1 MTGQQAGMDKQVKVM
16 LVAVRGLAAGYLWT
30 TVVISIVI
38 GLLIGLLVGWVIW
51 PANVIGA
58 RPARLSNDYQQVFL
72 QFAAD
77 SYASGGV
84 KSLDE
89 LAVKLGDGWTKQ
101 EVITQLGKMIDSKQ
115 PGADRDRLAALRSAL
130 TAYPREVGPNGAP
143 APSGGQT
150 PQPPASGISPVV
162 VIGVLVIIGASVALV
177 WIIQRRSRAAA
188 AAVTSGM
195 AVSSQAASG
204 DTTEQVTQQIAVAAP
219 PVSRAQG
226 APHPVQKTAWAG
238 ESTPPLAQ
246 YVTSYA
252 LGDDRYDVSFSIETS
267 TSDFLGECGVGISE
281 LIGTGSPDKVTALE
295 VWLFD
300 KNDIRTL
307 TKVFM
312 SENAY
317 NDQALRARLAPK
329 GEAVLVKKG
338 EITALTTQTL
348 KVNARI
354 VDLQY
359 GSSSLPANSF
369 FQQITIELAAWST
382 GS

>member
-1 MTGQQAGMDKQVKVM
+1 VI
-16 LVAVRGLAAGYLWT
+16 LVVL
-30 TVVISIVI
+30 
-38 GLLIGLLVGWVIW
+38 
-51 PANVIGA
+51 
-58 RPARLSNDYQQVFL
+58 
-72 QFAAD
+72 
-77 SYASGGV
+77 
-84 KSLDE
+84 
-89 LAVKLGDGWTKQ
+89 
-101 EVITQLGKMIDSKQ
+101 
-115 PGADRDRLAALRSAL
+115 
-130 TAYPREVGPNGAP
+130 
-143 APSGGQT
+143 
-150 PQPPASGISPVV
+150 V
-162 VIGVLVIIGASVALV
+162 VIGVIVAIFL
-177 WIIQRRSRAAA
+177 IIQRRNRASAS
-188 AAVTSGM
+188 TKGM
-195 AVSSQAASG
+195 TASSQTVSG
-204 DTTEQVTQQIAVAAP
+204 DTVEQVTQKIAVAP

-238 ESTPPLAQ
+238 EATPPLAQ

-267 TSDFLGECGVGISE
+267 TGDFLGECGVGISE

-317 NDQALRARLAPK
+317 NDQALRAKLAPK

-359 GSSSLPANSF
+359 GSSGLPANSF

-382 GS
+382 SS

>member
-1 MTGQQAGMDKQVKVM
+1 MTGQQAGMGKQVKVM
-16 LVAVRGLAAGYLWT
+16 LMAVRGLAAGYLWT
-30 TVVISIVI
+30 TVAISVVI
-38 GLLIGLLVGWVIW
+38 GLLLGWFVLGWWLAPVGWTD
-51 PANVIGA
+51 A
-58 RPARLSNDYQQVFL
+58 RPFRLSSSEGFIPYRQYYL

-77 SYASGGV
+77 AYANPNAALPIAEVARRLGV
-84 KSLDE
+84 N
-89 LAVKLGDGWTKQ
+89 DGWSAQ
-101 EVITQLGKMIDSKQ
+101 DVVDEISRIQ
-115 PGADRDRLAALRSAL
+115 PGNDRLAALRSAL
-130 TAYPREVGPNGAP
+130 VKQFNLSGTGGVP
-143 APSGGQT
+143 ATQ
-150 PQPPASGISPVV
+150 ASGISPVV
-162 VIGVLVIIGASVALV
+162 VIGVLIIIGACVALV

-188 AAVTSGM
+188 DAVMSGM

-204 DTTEQVTQQIAVAAP
+204 DTTEQVTQQVVTVAP

-238 ESTPPLAQ
+238 EATPPLAQ

-252 LGDDRYDVSFSIETS
+252 HGDDRYDVSFSIETS
-267 TSDFLGECGVGISE
+267 TGDFLGECGVGISE

-317 NDQALRARLAPK
+317 NDQALRAKLAPK

-338 EITALTTQTL
+338 EISALTTQTL
-348 KVNARI
+348 KVN
-354 VDLQY
+354 
-359 GSSSLPANSF
+359 
-369 FQQITIELAAWST
+369 
-382 GS
+382 

>member
-1 MTGQQAGMDKQVKVM
+1 MTGQQAGMGKQIKVM
-16 LVAVRGLAAGYLWT
+16 LTAVRGLAAGYLWT

-38 GLLIGLLVGWVIW
+38 GLLLGLLVGWVIW

-58 RPARLSNDYQQVFL
+58 RPAKLSNDYQQVFL
-72 QFAAD
+72 RFAAD

-84 KSLDE
+84 KSLDD
-89 LAVKLGDGWTKQ
+89 LALKLGDGWTKQ
-101 EVITQLGKMIDSKQ
+101 DVITQLGKMIDSNQ
-115 PGADRDRLAALRSAL
+115 PGADRLAALRSAL
-130 TAYPREVGPNGAP
+130 TAYQGELGPTGAS
-143 APSGGQT
+143 AKAGGQT
-150 PQPPASGISPVV
+150 PGSGTSPVV
-162 VIGVLVIIGASVALV
+162 VILVVLVVIGVIVAIFL
-177 WIIQRRSRAAA
+177 IIQRRNRASAS
-188 AAVTSGM
+188 TKGM
-195 AVSSQAASG
+195 TASSQTVSG
-204 DTTEQVTQQIAVAAP
+204 DTVEQVTQKIAVAP

-238 ESTPPLAQ
+238 EATPPLAQ

-267 TSDFLGECGVGISE
+267 TGDFLGECGVGISE

-317 NDQALRARLAPK
+317 NDQALRAKLAPK

-359 GSSSLPANSF
+359 GSSGLPANSF

-382 GS
+382 SS

>member
-1 MTGQQAGMDKQVKVM
+1 MTGQQAGMGKQVKVM
-16 LVAVRGLAAGYLWT
+16 LMAVRGLAAGYPWI
-30 TVVISIVI
+30 TVGVSVVI
-38 GLLIGLLVGWVIW
+38 GLLLGWFVLGWWLAPISW
-51 PANVIGA
+51 TDA
-58 RPARLSNDYQQVFL
+58 RPFRLSSSESLTPYRQYYL
-72 QFAAD
+72 QSTADAYANPAA
-77 SYASGGV
+77 SLSIEEAAKRLGV
-84 KSLDE
+84 N
-89 LAVKLGDGWTKQ
+89 DGWSAQ
-101 EVITQLGKMIDSKQ
+101 DVIKAINAIQ
-115 PGADRDRLAALRSAL
+115 PGNTRLSAL
-130 TAYPREVGPNGAP
+130 SSALNQKF
-143 APSGGQT
+143 PSQSATDQSQGGT
-150 PQPPASGISPVV
+150 SPVV
-162 VIGVLVIIGASVALV
+162 VILGILIIIGACVALV
-177 WIIQRRSRAAA
+177 WVIQRRSRAAA
-188 AAVTSGM
+188 DAVTSGM
-195 AVSSQAASG
+195 TSSSVAVD
-204 DTTEQVTQQIAVAAP
+204 DTAEQVTQQVAVVAP

-226 APHPVQKTAWAG
+226 APHPVQKTVWAG

-252 LGDDRYDVSFSIETS
+252 HGDDRYDVSFSIETS
-267 TSDFLGECGVGISE
+267 TGDFLGECGVGISE

-317 NDQALRARLAPK
+317 NDQALRAKLAPK

-338 EITALTTQTL
+338 EITGLTTQTL

-354 VDLQY
+354 VELQY